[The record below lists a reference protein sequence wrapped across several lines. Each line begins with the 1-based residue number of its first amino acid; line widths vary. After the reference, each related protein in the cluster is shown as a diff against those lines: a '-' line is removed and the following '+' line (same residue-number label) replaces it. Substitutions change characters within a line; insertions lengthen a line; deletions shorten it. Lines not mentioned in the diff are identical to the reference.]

1 MYQEELERLI
11 EFALVDGTIT
21 DKERTVL
28 INKAL
33 QLGIDKDEFE
43 MVLEARIHQMQKEHS
58 SSHSFSQEE
67 KKNESIKCPSCNAIT
82 TSFSTNCS
90 YCGAEFRNST
100 TPYSLQQFLEKLDY
114 LESQR
119 TASDLPFGNKFD
131 FGVGTLFKWW
141 FFWWLLLPMK
151 IFQMAGSQFNTT
163 YWSNIDIRKEEF
175 ILNFHVPN
183 SREEIIEF
191 TTLFLSKIQY
201 ISIFKT
207 FTFEGKY
214 TKRWNSVW
222 ENKTKQVITKA
233 KLSLKN
239 DPETIKFIESLLVE
253 KGLK

>member
-21 DKERTVL
+21 DKERAVL
-28 INKAL
+28 INKAI

-43 MVLEARIHQMQKEHS
+43 MVLEARIHQINQEK
-58 SSHSFSQEE
+58 SFANSQPEEE
-67 KKNESIKCPSCNAIT
+67 KKNETIKCPSCNAFT

-90 YCGAEFRNST
+90 YCGAEFRNSA
-100 TPYSLQQFLEKLDY
+100 TPHSLQQFLEKLDY

-119 TASDLPFGNKFD
+119 TASELPFGNKLD
-131 FGVGTLFKWW
+131 FGAGTLFKWW

-151 IFQMAGSQFNTT
+151 IFQMAGSQFNANF
-163 YWSNIDIRKEEF
+163 WSAIDARKEEF

-201 ISIFKT
+201 ISVFKA

-214 TKRWNSVW
+214 IKRWNSVW
-222 ENKTKQVITKA
+222 ENKTKQLFMKA

-239 DPETIKFIESLLVE
+239 DPETIKFIESLLTE